1 VICRTPDEAFEAGLR
16 AAADDPP
23 LSQEQVDRIALL
35 VAPYI
40 GKISITDE
48 ELVAAGIR
56 SLDDPPLA
64 AWQRTAIAGLAAP
77 YLNRR
82 VGPERRR

>member
-1 VICRTPDEAFEAGLR
+1 MICRTPDEAFAAGLR

-23 LSQEQVDRIALL
+23 LSQEQVNNIALL

-48 ELVAAGIR
+48 ELVTAGIR
-56 SLDDPPLA
+56 KPGDPPLA
-64 AWQRTAIAGLAAP
+64 DWQRTAIAAWL
-77 YLNRR
+77 RR
-82 VGPERRR
+82 T